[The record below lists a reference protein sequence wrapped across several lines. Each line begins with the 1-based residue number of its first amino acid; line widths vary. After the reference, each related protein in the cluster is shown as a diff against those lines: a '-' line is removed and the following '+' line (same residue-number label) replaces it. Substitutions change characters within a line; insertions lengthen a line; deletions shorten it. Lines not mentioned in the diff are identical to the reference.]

1 MSCMYNQKKK
11 IQTVAVKENNQV
23 MGFIAGS
30 HPKAHPKAHPYME
43 SHSGNSD
50 GQRYKRE

>member
-1 MSCMYNQKKK
+1 MYNQKKK
-11 IQTVAVKENNQV
+11 IQPVAVKENNQV

-30 HPKAHPKAHPYME
+30 HPKAHPYME